1 MKNKFWINL
10 KKQKLNKLK
19 KKKFKYQILYIIFLF
34 FYLNQSIKKLDLI
47 HFIVLFL
54 NSVFLLAFFCSR
66 LPYK

>member
-34 FYLNQSIKKLDLI
+34 FYSNQSIKKLDLI

-54 NSVFLLAFFCSR
+54 NSVFLLPFFCSR